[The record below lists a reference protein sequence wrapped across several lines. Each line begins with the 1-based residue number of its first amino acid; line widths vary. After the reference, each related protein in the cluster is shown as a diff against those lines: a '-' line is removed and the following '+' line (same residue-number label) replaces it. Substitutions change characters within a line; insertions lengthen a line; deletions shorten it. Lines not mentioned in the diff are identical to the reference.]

1 MGVNASTV
9 SAIRVHLHKLGYEF
23 AELVWISTYHEK
35 EEINMQELVSVA
47 LSKLTDSV
55 LLDERIALLK
65 DAAEAE
71 EVML

>member
-9 SAIRVHLHKLGYEF
+9 SAIRAHLHKLGYEF

-47 LSKLTDSV
+47 LSKSELS
-55 LLDERIALLK
+55 LLILFVILSA
-65 DAAEAE
+65 
-71 EVML
+71 